1 MLSKHPAVW
10 GGKLGAPNQ
19 WRNVP
24 YVDDLGDGFFM
35 CQLCGTGKMHQN
47 NCHGHFHGSKHTK
60 AYNRVILYENE
71 AMKRDTAATVEFL
84 GKVAPSVESLGS
96 RAWIDEIKALM
107 FDLMILTS
115 RNYADYESLD
125 LELMKLKIARLSL
138 QYLEK
143 ETRALL
149 ELALWKASIT
159 NGFVF
164 ESVQEAR
171 EYSASDEVSLDS
183 QGYVSRKRI
192 VTSRSKIVVSLVMSF
207 L

>member
-1 MLSKHPAVW
+1 
-10 GGKLGAPNQ
+10 
-19 WRNVP
+19 
-24 YVDDLGDGFFM
+24 
-35 CQLCGTGKMHQN
+35 
-47 NCHGHFHGSKHTK
+47 
-60 AYNRVILYENE
+60 
-71 AMKRDTAATVEFL
+71 
-84 GKVAPSVESLGS
+84 
-96 RAWIDEIKALM
+96 M

-171 EYSASDEVSLDS
+171 EYSASDEASLDS
-183 QGYVSRKRI
+183 QRHVSRKRI